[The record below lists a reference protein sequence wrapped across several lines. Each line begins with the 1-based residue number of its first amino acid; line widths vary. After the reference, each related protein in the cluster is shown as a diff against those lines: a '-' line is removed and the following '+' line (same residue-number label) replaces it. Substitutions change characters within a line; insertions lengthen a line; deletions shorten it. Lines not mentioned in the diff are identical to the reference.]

1 MATKEGS
8 AKTNLKPGII
18 YFSRLPPFMK
28 PAKVRYIFGQY
39 GEIGRLFL
47 QPEDQMVR
55 KRRKKY
61 GGNKGKS
68 FTEGWLEYKDKM
80 VAKSVATTLNNTI
93 VGGKKRNYY
102 HDDIWNIKYLP
113 KFKWSHLSEKIAYQK
128 AVREQ
133 QMRTEI
139 SQAKREANY
148 YLENV
153 DRNKALKAIEKRRK
167 NKNLGDINPLPNK
180 KPRFERT
187 IEMKTNIEIGS
198 RNSKSKISQSLLKKI
213 FTGGNA

>member
-1 MATKEGS
+1 MAALKSENDG
-8 AKTNLKPGII
+8 KTRPGII

-28 PAKVRYIFGQY
+28 PAKVRYIFAQY
-39 GEIGRLFL
+39 GELGRLFL
-47 QPEDQMVR
+47 QPEDPMVR

-61 GGNKGKS
+61 GGNKGKC
-68 FTEGWLEYKDKM
+68 FTEGWLEFKDRN
-80 VAKSVATTLNNTI
+80 VAKSVAASLNNTI

-133 QMRTEI
+133 RMRTEI
-139 SQAKREANY
+139 SQAKREANF

-153 DRNKALKAIEKRRK
+153 DKNKAFKAMEKRRK
-167 NKNLGDINPLPNK
+167 KKDPEETSTKPAKRPRLEKPGKTRTPNNDNTIDIKTQLSKN
-180 KPRFERT
+180 
-187 IEMKTNIEIGS
+187 
-198 RNSKSKISQSLLKKI
+198 LLKKI
-213 FTGGNA
+213 FTGGNG